1 MDLAK
6 ARALV
11 TGGATGIGRATARA
25 LAERGARV
33 AICGRREGPLREAA
47 REVGAVAVP
56 ADVSDE
62 AQVRA
67 LVPAV
72 VRELGG
78 YDVLVN
84 NAGLGAVAPRLEL
97 EASVFRRVWETNV
110 LGAMLVAR
118 ESARHFVRERRGNIV
133 NVASTAASR
142 GSAGGTAY
150 VASKFALAGMTECWR
165 AELRQHDVRVM
176 QINPSEVLTDFFV
189 AAGVGRRPEDPSKL
203 RGEDIARAIVAML
216 ELDDRAFV
224 PEMTVWATHPKT
236 CASPSGASRGRRA
249 ARGRSPSRSSR
260 RRRRRRS
267 APAPSGAR
275 PAPR

>member
-1 MDLAK
+1 MDLTK

-11 TGGATGIGRATARA
+11 TGGGTGIGRATAR
-25 LAERGARV
+25 LLVERGARV
-33 AICGRREGPLREAA
+33 AVCGRREQPLREAA
-47 REVGAVAVP
+47 RAVGAVALP

-84 NAGLGAVAPRLEL
+84 NAGLGAFAPLLDLETS
-97 EASVFRRVWETNV
+97 EFRRVWQTNV

-118 ESARHFVRERRGNIV
+118 ESARHFVAERRGHIV

-176 QINPSEVLTDFFV
+176 QINPSEVLTDFFEN
-189 AAGVGRRPEDPSKL
+189 AGVGRRPDDPSKL
-203 RGEDIARAIVAML
+203 HPEDIAQAIVSML
-216 ELDDRAFV
+216 ALEDRAFV
-224 PEMTVWATHPKT
+224 PEMTVWATHPKN
-236 CASPSGASRGRRA
+236 
-249 ARGRSPSRSSR
+249 
-260 RRRRRRS
+260 
-267 APAPSGAR
+267 
-275 PAPR
+275 